1 MVGSR
6 YQDLDRPPLSEP
18 SLRRGLAGAGAFYT
32 ELRVVAETG
41 STNSDLAVEARA
53 GAPEGLVE
61 VAEYQRTGRG
71 RLDRVW
77 SAPPRSGLA
86 FSVLLRPGVAV
97 ARWSWLPLLAGVA
110 ASVALTRLSELPI
123 RLKWPN
129 DLIVTGTDDHG
140 NGSLRKLGGIL
151 VERVGDAAVVGIGV
165 NVSVRPVE
173 FPSPVA
179 TSLSVLGAATTDRDP
194 LLRAMLREFA
204 ARYQA
209 WREDGQDALR
219 NDYRSACATLGR
231 TVRVELPGGAVL
243 EGDAVDVDAAGRLVV
258 WDGGAEQAVA
268 AGDVVHVR

>member
-1 MVGSR
+1 MGSR

-61 VAEYQRTGRG
+61 IAEYQRAGRG

-86 FSVLLRPGVAV
+86 FSVLVRPGVAQ
-97 ARWSWLPLLAGVA
+97 AQWGWLPLLTGLA
-110 ASVALTRLSELPI
+110 ASVALTRLTELPI

-140 NGSLRKLGGIL
+140 ADSMRKLGGIL
-151 VERVGDAAVVGIGV
+151 VERVADAAVVGVGV
-165 NVSVRPVE
+165 NVTVRPEE
-173 FPSPVA
+173 FPSPTA
-179 TSLSVLGAATTDRDP
+179 TSLAVLGAATTDRDP
-194 LLRAMLREFA
+194 LLRAVLREFA

-209 WREDGQDALR
+209 WSDDGEDALR
-219 NDYRSACATLGR
+219 DDYRGACATLGR
-231 TVRVELPGGAVL
+231 TVRVELPGSAVI
-243 EGDAVDVDAAGRLVV
+243 EGEALDVDVAGRLVV
-258 WDGGAEQAVA
+258 WDGSAERAVT